1 MRRPAAAAVL
11 WLALASLP
19 AFGQGCAMCYTG
31 AHAAGEKAQ
40 KALNRAI
47 GVLMVT
53 TLGMIGGLT
62 LLVFKNRNSGQEF
75 PDDETTDRGATSP
88 Q

>member
-1 MRRPAAAAVL
+1 MKRRLAAAAL
-11 WLALASLP
+11 WLALASVP

-31 AHAAGEKAQ
+31 AHAAGAKAQ

-53 TLGMIGGLT
+53 TLGMIGGLA
-62 LLVFKNRNSGQEF
+62 LLVMKNRNSGQEL
-75 PDDETTDRGATSP
+75 PDHETTDTRTAA

>member
-1 MRRPAAAAVL
+1 MKRRAAVAAL
-11 WLALASLP
+11 WLALAASP

-31 AHAAGEKAQ
+31 AHAAGAKAQ

-53 TLGMIGGLT
+53 TLGMIGGLA
-62 LLVFKNRNSGQEF
+62 LLVFKSRNSGQEL
-75 PDDETTDRGATSP
+75 PDHETTDSVTPP

>member
-1 MRRPAAAAVL
+1 
-11 WLALASLP
+11 
-19 AFGQGCAMCYTG
+19 MCYTG
-31 AHAAGEKAQ
+31 AHAAGAKAQ

-53 TLGMIGGLT
+53 TLGMIGGLA
-62 LLVFKNRNSGQEF
+62 LLVIRNRNSGQEL
-75 PDDETTDRGATSP
+75 PDHETTDRTTSAA

>member
-1 MRRPAAAAVL
+1 MRRKTAALALWFALAAA
-11 WLALASLP
+11 P

-31 AHAAGEKAQ
+31 ANAAGAKAQ

-62 LLVFKNRNSGQEF
+62 VLVIKTRNSGQDL
-75 PDDETTDRGATSP
+75 PDHETTDRATPP

>member
-1 MRRPAAAAVL
+1 MRRRTAATAL
-11 WLALASLP
+11 WLALVAAP

-31 AHAAGEKAQ
+31 AHAAGAKAQ

-62 LLVFKNRNSGQEF
+62 VLVIKTRNSGQDL
-75 PDDETTDRGATSP
+75 PNDETIDRDTAS

>member
-1 MRRPAAAAVL
+1 MKRRAAAAAL
-11 WLALASLP
+11 WLALAAAP

-47 GVLMVT
+47 GVLMAT
-53 TLGMIGGLT
+53 TLGMIGGLA
-62 LLVFKNRNSGQEF
+62 LLVFRNRNSGQELQ
-75 PDDETTDRGATSP
+75 DHETTDPGTPS

>member
-1 MRRPAAAAVL
+1 MKRRAAAAAL
-11 WLALASLP
+11 WLALAAAP

-53 TLGMIGGLT
+53 TLGMIGGLA
-62 LLVFKNRNSGQEF
+62 LLVIKNRNSGQE
-75 PDDETTDRGATSP
+75 PQDHATTDPGTPS